1 MTKNQRQFPRKEV
14 QVEVELAFL
23 EDNLRTVTTRNI
35 SQGGLYVQLDNP
47 DYYPMGEMINL
58 RFNNPLNSNEE
69 TIKDGVIVRRSDDG
83 IAIAFIEMEEF
94 Q

>member
-14 QVEVELAFL
+14 QVAVELAFL
-23 EDNLRTVTTRNI
+23 EDNLRTVITRNI

-47 DYYPMGEMINL
+47 DYYPIGEMINL
-58 RFNNPLNSNEE
+58 RFNNPLDNNEE

-83 IAIAFIEMEEF
+83 IAIAFIEME
-94 Q
+94 